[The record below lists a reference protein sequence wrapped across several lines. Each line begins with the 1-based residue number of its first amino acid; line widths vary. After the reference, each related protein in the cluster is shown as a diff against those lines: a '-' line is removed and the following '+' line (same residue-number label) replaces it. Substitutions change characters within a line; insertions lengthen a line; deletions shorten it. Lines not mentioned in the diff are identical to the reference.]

1 MSVTFPQQ
9 IMSADA
15 SHIQEIGVPSS
26 EFRVPSRG
34 QGSRKSARRI
44 GGLEHQLRRTVF
56 QTVHPDWKS
65 GLQTRNSELGTRN
78 LSLKTLLVVAL
89 FLLVPS
95 GLQAAGAQSMQSFLE
110 LKPQWSEFVGTSFR
124 IEGQYA
130 ILVRDSLRMKNCD
143 LPFRASQP
151 IKLVG
156 TSRVLEVSGR
166 LAKEANSGKL
176 YFEIDQVRQLPTDL
190 QTLTE
195 RERTLLRAAPKQ
207 WYELAEWAAARGKFY
222 NDEELLERAK
232 VISRKGLNLERQ
244 ELKELTPSALRTL
257 SSRIPELGLEES
269 LRLDWLHESY
279 WLEWEAL
286 QKSAPQVD
294 LAAEELDDKKDP
306 VFQLL
311 NRLDKDLPG
320 AKTRVEEVLPL
331 LVNEYRRHSV
341 LTYHNASEAK
351 RRTLERLFHIEIAAA
366 AIARFTKPDGSNG
379 EQIAARLDD
388 LIAEQHEL
396 AEKHRDAELGFL
408 AKTAA
413 TLTRNQ
419 LGELVQRCRDRKQEM
434 LAKEAL
440 SNWLTRREQSL
451 RKDGVTGLI
460 QLADE
465 RLALVQDQ
473 PGASALLLEA
483 LQLAPKNEDVI
494 ERLKKLGYQEVNGQW
509 VAPPSN
515 PAAPI
520 APQPVANETDL
531 ERFIRLG
538 VPKIGMTPA
547 QLLKCLG
554 SPQSLTRVATSGRVT
569 ETWVYREGTT
579 VRYRVTVERRPNRG
593 TSEVLSVK

>member
-1 MSVTFPQQ
+1 M
-9 IMSADA
+9 
-15 SHIQEIGVPSS
+15 
-26 EFRVPSRG
+26 
-34 QGSRKSARRI
+34 
-44 GGLEHQLRRTVF
+44 
-56 QTVHPDWKS
+56 
-65 GLQTRNSELGTRN
+65 
-78 LSLKTLLVVAL
+78 
-89 FLLVPS
+89 
-95 GLQAAGAQSMQSFLE
+95 
-110 LKPQWSEFVGTSFR
+110 
-124 IEGQYA
+124 
-130 ILVRDSLRMKNCD
+130 
-143 LPFRASQP
+143 
-151 IKLVG
+151 
-156 TSRVLEVSGR
+156 
-166 LAKEANSGKL
+166 
-176 YFEIDQVRQLPTDL
+176 
-190 QTLTE
+190 
-195 RERTLLRAAPKQ
+195 
-207 WYELAEWAAARGKFY
+207 
-222 NDEELLERAK
+222 
-232 VISRKGLNLERQ
+232 
-244 ELKELTPSALRTL
+244 
-257 SSRIPELGLEES
+257 
-269 LRLDWLHESY
+269 
-279 WLEWEAL
+279 
-286 QKSAPQVD
+286 
-294 LAAEELDDKKDP
+294 
-306 VFQLL
+306 FQLL

-483 LQLAPKNEDVI
+483 LQLAPKNEDII

-509 VAPPSN
+509 VAPQSN
-515 PAAPI
+515 PAAPN
-520 APQPVANETDL
+520 APLPVANE
-531 ERFIRLG
+531 
-538 VPKIGMTPA
+538 K
-547 QLLKCLG
+547 K
-554 SPQSLTRVATSGRVT
+554 
-569 ETWVYREGTT
+569 
-579 VRYRVTVERRPNRG
+579 
-593 TSEVLSVK
+593 